1 MCPHCYGTK
10 MRTFGR
16 VFHSGVCN
24 FLVPSFII
32 RNDGE
37 LTPDKL
43 ARQLF
48 EFANM
53 GKLVYNRP
61 KSLNAESISVTQ
73 MTIMQLLAAD
83 IITLEIEQSSN
94 PIAHCKL
101 SIDMETSTPHY
112 LINKFWM
119 NINTFTNN

>member
-1 MCPHCYGTK
+1 M
-10 MRTFGR
+10 
-16 VFHSGVCN
+16 VS
-24 FLVPSFII
+24 SFII

-43 ARQLF
+43 AKQLF
-48 EFANM
+48 EFPNV
-53 GKLVYNRP
+53 GKIVYNRQ
-61 KSLNAESISVTQ
+61 KLLNTESISVMQ

-83 IITLEIEQSSN
+83 IITLEIEELSN

-101 SIDMETSTPHY
+101 SIDVESSAPHY

-119 NINTFTNN
+119 NINTFNSI